1 MGVAPD
7 IHRARRAS
15 DLAQGLRALL
25 GKLKRRLRE
34 QAGVGDLTP
43 SQVSVLLRLEKDGP
57 ATASSLA
64 RAEGMRP
71 QSMAPVIA
79 ALEDAGLVSGA
90 PDPTDGRQ
98 TLLSL
103 TDACRK
109 LVNKGRA
116 ARQEKLMPRWFVIGI
131 SIFLSTMVV
140 LTLNYNAWT
149 NVQRESQL
157 NQQLSADINQLTFE
171 NSSLQDEIRRLQT
184 DPKTIEREARKLG
197 MGRVNEKVFVPT
209 Q

>member
-1 MGVAPD
+1 MDPNMGVAPD

-34 QAGVGDLTP
+34 QAGVGDLAP

-71 QSMAPVIA
+71 QSMGAVVA
-79 ALEDAGLVSGA
+79 ALVNAGLVIGA

-98 TLLSL
+98 SLLSL
-103 TDACRK
+103 TDACR
-109 LVNKGRA
+109 
-116 ARQEKLMPRWFVIGI
+116 E
-131 SIFLSTMVV
+131 
-140 LTLNYNAWT
+140 
-149 NVQRESQL
+149 
-157 NQQLSADINQLTFE
+157 
-171 NSSLQDEIRRLQT
+171 
-184 DPKTIEREARKLG
+184 
-197 MGRVNEKVFVPT
+197 
-209 Q
+209 

>member
-1 MGVAPD
+1 MAVAPD
-7 IHRARRAS
+7 IHHARRAS
-15 DLAQGLRALL
+15 VLAQGLRALL

-71 QSMAPVIA
+71 QSIAPVIA
-79 ALEDAGLVSGA
+79 TLESAGLVSGA

-109 LVNKGRA
+109 WVEEGRA
-116 ARQEKLMPRWFVIGI
+116 ARQDWLTRVLQAR
-131 SIFLSTMVV
+131 LSPAELDEVAKAV
-140 LTLNYNAWT
+140 ELLT
-149 NVQRESQL
+149 
-157 NQQLSADINQLTFE
+157 
-171 NSSLQDEIRRLQT
+171 RLV
-184 DPKTIEREARKLG
+184 DD
-197 MGRVNEKVFVPT
+197 
-209 Q
+209 